1 LFISFRGYLSLILF
15 IDLKSSFSSD
25 CERKH
30 HISSTSL
37 KGGEGGG
44 GLQRKYEK
52 LKDETKVGNEK
63 KQTQKQYKPER
74 KTNTTTL

>member
-15 IDLKSSFSSD
+15 IDLK
-25 CERKH
+25 
-30 HISSTSL
+30 
-37 KGGEGGG
+37 
-44 GLQRKYEK
+44 YEK
-52 LKDETKVGNEK
+52 LKDETKVRNEK